1 MKTKIIT
8 SQSDTLGIILY
19 NTTKSENTSQFKNIQ
34 ILLPMDEP
42 NAETI
47 KRLEV
52 MEKSISSSTHS
63 S

>member
-52 MEKSISSSTHS
+52 MEKSIS
-63 S
+63 